1 MCGTGGGRVKSLVVQ
16 EVREADNTC
25 GLMGSTAE
33 NQAVFVFLSV
43 GWAQS
48 IIEFSSSFT
57 L

>member
-16 EVREADNTC
+16 EVRAADNTC